1 MVHYICDGVGHPPHM
16 DPMEHKILL
25 LFILYKTK
33 TANKE
38 INMQCSELQKK
49 YVRGHVLE
57 EQAQGKRGANYAI
70 TIIMLD
76 LSLILSPF

>member
-1 MVHYICDGVGHPPHM
+1 MGWGIPLM

-38 INMQCSELQKK
+38 INMQCSELQLLP
-49 YVRGHVLE
+49 V
-57 EQAQGKRGANYAI
+57 QCNYADG
-70 TIIMLD
+70 TC
-76 LSLILSPF
+76 